1 MEKNELI
8 KDSVKR
14 ILGTAV
20 MILVFTIGLLAL
32 QLSLVL
38 VGHQEELKTSEDE
51 FIIYQDELDEQEESS
66 ITDGA
71 VVVLNDDSLSVQVVK
86 PLTPTE
92 GVKGQ

>member
-20 MILVFTIGLLAL
+20 MILVFTIGLIAL
-32 QLSLVL
+32 QFSLVV

-71 VVVLNDDSLSVQVVK
+71 VVVLNDDGLSVQVVK
-86 PLTPTE
+86 PLTPTK

>member
-8 KDSVKR
+8 KDSVKK

-20 MILVFTIGLLAL
+20 MILVFTIGLIAL
-32 QLSLVL
+32 QLSVVL

-66 ITDGA
+66 ITDGV
-71 VVVLNDDSLSVQVVK
+71 VVVLNDDSLSIRVVK
-86 PLTPTE
+86 PLTPKE
-92 GVKGQ
+92 

>member
-1 MEKNELI
+1 
-8 KDSVKR
+8 
-14 ILGTAV
+14 
-20 MILVFTIGLLAL
+20 MILVFTIGLIAL
-32 QLSLVL
+32 QFSLVV

-71 VVVLNDDSLSVQVVK
+71 VVVLNDDGLSVQVVK
-86 PLTPTE
+86 PLTPTK

>member
-1 MEKNELI
+1 
-8 KDSVKR
+8 
-14 ILGTAV
+14 
-20 MILVFTIGLLAL
+20 MILVFTIGLIAL
-32 QLSLVL
+32 QFSLVV

-51 FIIYQDELDEQEESS
+51 FIIYQDEGETKEEPS